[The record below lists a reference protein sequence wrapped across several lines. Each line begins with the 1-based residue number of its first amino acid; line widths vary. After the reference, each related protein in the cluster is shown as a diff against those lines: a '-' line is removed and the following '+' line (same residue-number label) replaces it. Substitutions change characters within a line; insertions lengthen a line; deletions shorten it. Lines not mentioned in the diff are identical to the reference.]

1 MSTPPPRPPARPQS
15 NVRRSA
21 EIFRAAI
28 DKALAEGFSQKEML
42 LRLTYGDAAELKRDR
57 SLAVEDISFKDGEMR
72 FLGVKVTPGG
82 ITTSR
87 LDCGAEAIAG

>member
-42 LRLTYGDAAELKRDR
+42 LRLTYGLGTEANAIETAIETVLQKGYRTPDLYESGMTKLGTSQMGDA
-57 SLAVEDISFKDGEMR
+57 V
-72 FLGVKVTPGG
+72 
-82 ITTSR
+82 
-87 LDCGAEAIAG
+87 IAQLQS